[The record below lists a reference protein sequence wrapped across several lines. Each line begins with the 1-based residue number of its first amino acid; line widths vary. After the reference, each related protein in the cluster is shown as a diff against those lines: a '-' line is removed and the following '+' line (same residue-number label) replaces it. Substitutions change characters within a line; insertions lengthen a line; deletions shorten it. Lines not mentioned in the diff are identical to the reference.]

1 MQTPIKWNDYLPG
14 VRGLAILRRREV
26 PKNSNGLCPSGV
38 YTNSQE
44 KSRSEGSR
52 DLLLCLIL
60 FQTSQSHDTE
70 APD

>member
-14 VRGLAILRRREV
+14 MRGLTILRREV

-44 KSRSEGSR
+44 KSRPEGSR

-60 FQTSQSHDTE
+60 FQTSQPHDAE